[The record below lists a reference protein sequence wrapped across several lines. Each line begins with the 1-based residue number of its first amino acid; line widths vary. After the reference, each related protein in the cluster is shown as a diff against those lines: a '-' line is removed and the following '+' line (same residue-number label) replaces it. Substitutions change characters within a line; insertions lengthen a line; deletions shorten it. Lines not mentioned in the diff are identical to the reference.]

1 VIGAKILAP
10 GTGGVGVGWHTVRF
24 AEGGSQVT
32 VEDDP
37 DEEPLVGV
45 PVPLKT
51 MKAPTPASTM
61 TTTRM
66 IAPII
71 GDIPPLFFGVDAA
84 GGINSS
90 VGDLGAVGGFGP
102 LFVALVAMFHSWIS

>member
-1 VIGAKILAP
+1 
-10 GTGGVGVGWHTVRF
+10 
-24 AEGGSQVT
+24 
-32 VEDDP
+32 
-37 DEEPLVGV
+37 
-45 PVPLKT
+45 
-51 MKAPTPASTM
+51 M